1 MKPGRKA
8 NGNGTLWR
16 LAPELQEEIY
26 LYSEAHTLEETV
38 AWCGLTHGVKTS
50 VGAVSAW
57 RGKYGTQRRYSEALE
72 HVEELK
78 TLIKEKGDVE
88 ASKLDAV
95 MSGVFMSVAS
105 SQGDAKTYVA
115 LARLMLEGKRL
126 DLESRRISILEEKA
140 RELDEL
146 KDAVGKK
153 KGKKKISDMD
163 EAERAEL
170 IKFVDERLMGKA

>member
-26 LYSEAHTLEETV
+26 LYSEVRTLEETV
-38 AWCGLTHGVKTS
+38 QWCEETHGVKTS

-78 TLIKEKGDVE
+78 ALIKEKGDVE

-126 DLESRRISILEEKA
+126 DLEERRISILEQKA

-153 KGKKKISDMD
+153 KGKKSILEMS
-163 EAERAEL
+163 EEERAEVL
-170 IKFVDERLMGKA
+170 RLVDEKLGVI